1 MSIRSAASRSMYS
14 IDFRIATVV
23 RPGGSSTDAS
33 KSWRLAIARTLIDVQ
48 SREPRDRCAGHLE
61 VLGVHL
67 NANARQPQSSGGGNG
82 RARTHEGVENHAF
95 AQGQG
100 GPHKLPQ
107 EVLRLQRRMGRQ
119 SVLRSARRQGVD
131 QISKRLQSR
140 DSAETTGPPLA
151 EVVLNSSFAR
161 LAEEAPTFPT

>member
-1 MSIRSAASRSMYS
+1 MYS

-100 GPHKLPQ
+100 GPHKLRAPVRASAKSRSNLETAPEQ
-107 EVLRLQRRMGRQ
+107 RFGGDHRSATCGGCPELVLRTACGR
-119 SVLRSARRQGVD
+119 G
-131 QISKRLQSR
+131 
-140 DSAETTGPPLA
+140 
-151 EVVLNSSFAR
+151 
-161 LAEEAPTFPT
+161 PTFPNRIAATPRLPRILH